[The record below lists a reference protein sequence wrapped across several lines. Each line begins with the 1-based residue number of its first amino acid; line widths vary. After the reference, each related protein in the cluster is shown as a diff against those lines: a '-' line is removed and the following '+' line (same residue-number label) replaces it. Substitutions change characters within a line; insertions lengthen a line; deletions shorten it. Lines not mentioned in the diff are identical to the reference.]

1 MYEKY
6 ELEALSSLKW
16 KIIYYFFF
24 LKNFKLIKN

>member
-16 KIIYYFFF
+16 KIICYFFF
-24 LKNFKLIKN
+24 LEKSKILN